1 MPFIARSNENIPT
14 HGTGIERYWTF
25 RAFSLSDRI
34 TLQVNVWNG
43 NVVAQ
48 YTAFALPSLGLPLT
62 LIFTYNS
69 HTNAWTHTLNVSLT
83 LDATGSAIVRDAD
96 GTEHLF
102 RREANGS
109 YTAPAG
115 NYDTLVRNADQ
126 TFTLTHTDQTQH
138 RFDASGRLTQVR
150 DRNGNAIHL
159 TYANNVLTHAQA
171 AGGQTLTFA
180 YSGGNLATVTDHAGR
195 AFQFGYTSGALTSI
209 TDPLNFVT
217 RLGYTNNRLTTLT
230 DARNMQTTITYD
242 ASQRAQTIT
251 TAGVRLA
258 SLAYG
263 TGTTTFTDA
272 NNHATVYT
280 LNATGQVTQIHDA
293 LSGLTTFTYD
303 ANYNLTQT
311 TDALGRTT
319 RATYDARGNRLTQT
333 DALNQT
339 TTYTYN
345 ATNDLLSVTDPL
357 GRTTQYGYDTAGNL
371 IRITDALNNV
381 TTYGYDA
388 YGQRTRATDANGNST
403 TYTYSSAG
411 YLLTVTDPLSGTTRY
426 GYDAVGNRTVI
437 TDALGRVTQYT
448 YDANARLTRVD
459 APLGATTR
467 YEYDANGNR
476 TATIDAL
483 NQRTTY
489 TYDAFNR
496 LTRITDALNQ
506 TTQYQYDANGN
517 RTRVIDA
524 NGNATQYQ
532 YDALNRLT
540 RVTDAL
546 NNVTYYGYDAV
557 GNRTVITD
565 ARGNV
570 TTFAYDALNRLIAMT
585 IPLTG
590 TQTATTRYGYDS
602 VGNRTVITDAN
613 GNVTRYGYDAL
624 NRTIVI
630 TDALG
635 HATRYGYDRV
645 GNRTVITNAALNIT
659 RYDYDPL
666 HRVITQTNPAGK
678 TQTFTYDAV
687 GNRLT
692 ATDELNQTTRYTY
705 DALNRVITVT
715 DPLTQTT
722 TYAYNAVGSVTTIT
736 NPVGQITNLSYDAA
750 NRLTRKTTPLGT
762 TQYAYDAVG
771 NLRVLTDPSGAT
783 TTYTYDAVN
792 RVIQQDDR
800 APDGALTVS
809 YAFAYDANGNRMQET
824 EARPGKPY
832 RMMNY
837 AYNKANWLVATTDP
851 GGGTTTYTYD
861 AAGNRTSVTD
871 SSGYSTSITLN
882 TVNQPQTITH
892 RNASGIIIAT
902 TTNTYDARGFLRG
915 WTTVDALNTLTLTT
929 TLDYDA
935 NGYLTRNDASHQGTL
950 FSRSFTSTVAYRADS
965 LVNGIFTLPTPTD
978 RGYREVVYDSAGRV
992 ICFDSGAI
1000 PADAYLEYDASGRRI
1015 KRYWN
1020 YYGDP
1025 SCQSIIANPTGNP
1038 LYKRSIYTYAGDRL
1052 ISEEATYGGGAFYS
1066 RTLSY
1071 DSAGNV
1077 TQMRQIDYDARITVT
1092 LTYHW
1097 EPGSHRMTGV
1107 TREVNG
1113 NVQYTATLEY
1123 DRNDRITRFCASNT
1137 GCFAFAYVGET
1148 NWLST
1153 VTDQYG
1159 TVTQRY
1165 LYANGRPLRV
1175 DINGAPNYYRYNWHG
1190 DVAGVVWSN
1199 GDGASQWAH
1208 YGAWGDLYNAGA
1220 GYYHWNGGW
1229 GYMKFPAQF
1238 NFNLHEGL
1246 DIGLYYVH
1254 GRWYNPDTGLFLSP
1268 DENGE
1273 YRYGSGQDAVNWSW
1287 FLWGFNCQ
1295 FYSDITLG
1303 LYEYQQPLSV
1313 YKCQDFQGSEFY
1325 IGRLV
1330 GRASSDLLAYLEMY
1344 IGGTTFVG
1352 GGGLTL
1358 ISGGTLAQVSV
1369 PAMVGGVA
1377 LTSHGATVLVRNT
1390 LSPMAFARKSG
1401 NTNDPTLSYGSNTGD
1416 TSRNAEILRRNMGVG
1431 KTPGLEAHHIVPS
1444 TDSYQSAKEARRI
1457 LQRLGIDIN
1466 AAENGVLLPEAIH
1479 TGLSR
1484 NQRYMDAVLDALEKS
1499 RTREHAIN
1507 ILRRIGEQLL
1517 EGTFPR

>member
-1 MPFIARSNENIPT
+1 MR
-14 HGTGIERYWTF
+14 TF
-25 RAFSLSDRI
+25 
-34 TLQVNVWNG
+34 
-43 NVVAQ
+43 
-48 YTAFALPSLGLPLT
+48 P

-69 HTNAWTHTLNVSLT
+69 HTNTWTHTLNVSLT
-83 LDATGSAIVRDAD
+83 LDATGAAIVRDAD
-96 GTEHLF
+96 GTAHLF

-115 NYDTLVRNADQ
+115 NYDTLVHHPDQ
-126 TFTLTHTDQTQH
+126 TFTLTHPDQSAH
-138 RFDASGRLTQVR
+138 LFDASGRLTQVR
-150 DRNGNAIHL
+150 DRNGNAINL
-159 TYANNVLTHAQA
+159 TYTNNVLTQAQA

-180 YSGGNLATVTDHAGR
+180 YSGGNLASVTDHAGR

-209 TDPLNFVT
+209 TDPMNLVT
-217 RLGYTNNRLTTLT
+217 RFGYTNNRLTMIT
-230 DARNMQTTITYD
+230 DARNTVTTIAYD
-242 ASQRAQTIT
+242 VSNRAQMIT

-258 SLAYG
+258 SFAYG
-263 TGTTTFTDA
+263 AGTTTFTDA
-272 NNHATVYT
+272 NNNATVYT
-280 LNATGQVTQIHDA
+280 LNATGQVTQVRDA

-319 RATYDARGNRLTQT
+319 RVTYDARGNRLTQT

-357 GRTTQYGYDTAGNL
+357 GRTTQYGYDAAGNL

-388 YGQRTRATDANGNST
+388 YGQRTRATDANNNT
-403 TYTYSSAG
+403 TLYTYNSAG
-411 YLLTVTDPLSGTTRY
+411 YLVSTTDALNNVTQY
-426 GYDAVGNRTVI
+426 GYDAVGDRTSV
-437 TDALGRVTQYT
+437 TDALNRTTTYA
-448 YDANARLTRVD
+448 YDANNRLTQIN
-459 APLGATTR
+459 ALLGATTR
-467 YEYDANGNR
+467 YEYDANSNR
-476 TATIDAL
+476 TAMVDAL
-483 NQRTTY
+483 NQRTTF

-496 LTRITDALNQ
+496 QTAVTDALNQ

-524 NGNATQYQ
+524 NGNATNYQ
-532 YDALNRLT
+532 YDALNRLI

-546 NNVTYYGYDAV
+546 NYVTQYQYDAV
-557 GNRTVITD
+557 GNRTSTID
-565 ARGNV
+565 ARGNTTTSTYDALNRV
-570 TTFAYDALNRLIAMT
+570 TAVTIPITGTTTGTTRYEYDAVGNRTRVTDANNNATNYQYDALNRVTRVTDAQGNATQYAYDAVGNRMSITDAANQTTTYAYDALNRV
-585 IPLTG
+585 
-590 TQTATTRYGYDS
+590 TT
-602 VGNRTVITDAN
+602 
-613 GNVTRYGYDAL
+613 
-624 NRTIVI
+624 
-630 TDALG
+630 
-635 HATRYGYDRV
+635 
-645 GNRTVITNAALNIT
+645 ITN
-659 RYDYDPL
+659 PS
-666 HRVITQTNPAGK
+666 GK

-692 ATDELNQTTRYTY
+692 ATDEISQTTRYSY
-705 DALNRVITVT
+705 DALNRVISVT

-722 TYAYNAVGSVTTIT
+722 MYAYNAVGNVTTIT
-736 NPVGQITNLSYDAA
+736 NPVGQITTLSYDAA
-750 NRLTRKTTPLGT
+750 NRLVRKTTPLGA
-762 TQYAYDAVG
+762 TQYTYDAVG
-771 NLRVLTDPSGAT
+771 NLRVLTDPSSAT

-809 YAFAYDANGNRMQET
+809 YAFAYDADGNRTQET

-851 GGGTTTYTYD
+851 GGGTTTYNYD

-871 SSGYSTSITLN
+871 PSGYSTSITPN
-882 TVNQPQTITH
+882 AVNQPQTTIH
-892 RNASGIIIAT
+892 RNASGVVAAT
-902 TTNTYDARGFLRG
+902 TTNTYDAHGFLRG

-929 TLDYDA
+929 TLDYNA

-950 FSRSFTSTVAYRADS
+950 FSRSFTSTVAYRDNN
-965 LVNGIFTLPTPTD
+965 LVTSIFTLPTPTD
-978 RGYREVVYDSAGRV
+978 RGYRQVVYDSAGRV

-1092 LTYHW
+1092 LTYNW

-1113 NVQYTATLEY
+1113 SVQYTATLEY

-1148 NWLST
+1148 DWLST

-1229 GYMKFPAQF
+1229 GYMKFPSQF

-1273 YRYGSGQDAVNWSW
+1273 YVYHDNDAVNYAQVQGASEGYPRDYFVNLAGWERMLLNLRGTSLATFGEYW
-1287 FLWGFNCQ
+1287 AKYIPAMLAAHEAVGEVANMCQ
-1295 FYSDITLG
+1295 PTTL
-1303 LYEYQQPLSV
+1303 
-1313 YKCQDFQGSEFY
+1313 
-1325 IGRLV
+1325 
-1330 GRASSDLLAYLEMY
+1330 SSDCRRAFGAIALVIQNRYDYCQSQSWCPFSRYGLPSHPTRSEIIVADCAQGLCRQFEGLEHWIRIETGQQMGKCNATNPSDCYHVGQQGRQRQISLAFDAALDVFSGRYKTDPELSLLDQDIGKRVYFGGSC
-1344 IGGTTFVG
+1344 GGTRPPTPIQGQVG
-1352 GGGLTL
+1352 T
-1358 ISGGTLAQVSV
+1358 
-1369 PAMVGGVA
+1369 P
-1377 LTSHGATVLVRNT
+1377 
-1390 LSPMAFARKSG
+1390 SPTA
-1401 NTNDPTLSYGSNTGD
+1401 
-1416 TSRNAEILRRNMGVG
+1416 
-1431 KTPGLEAHHIVPS
+1431 TPGPTQCKWI
-1444 TDSYQSAKEARRI
+1444 SYANHFFW
-1457 LQRLGIDIN
+1457 G
-1466 AAENGVLLPEAIH
+1466 P
-1479 TGLSR
+1479 
-1484 NQRYMDAVLDALEKS
+1484 
-1499 RTREHAIN
+1499 
-1507 ILRRIGEQLL
+1507 
-1517 EGTFPR
+1517 